1 MNERVTHEPF
11 KINAFVTSFVTPSDQ
26 PLTLCFCP
34 VNQGGQEGAPE
45 VVGEQK
51 DPKNRYTS
59 HMGVGT
65 GSEEQVAQGQYVVS
79 DTRCPAFHGYKLE

>member
-1 MNERVTHEPF
+1 MNRRRSTR
-11 KINAFVTSFVTPSDQ
+11 Q
-26 PLTLCFCP
+26 PEIHVFYRTFCP

-45 VVGEQK
+45 VVGEQR

-59 HMGVGT
+59 HMRVGT